1 MRRRFG
7 DVRVRVVVVVAGLG
21 FGRCARRRCCAG
33 LLVGDVLRGCPFC
46 IKWRVLRGGR
56 GSIMFGV
63 LEDGMW
69 SEVEVEVDSML
80 MLMLMLVVFA
90 K

>member
-1 MRRRFG
+1 LLSLVWILGGVRG
-7 DVRVRVVVVVAGLG
+7 EDVAPGCWWEAYCAVVHFVLSGG
-21 FGRCARRRCCAG
+21 CC
-33 LLVGDVLRGCPFC
+33 
-46 IKWRVLRGGR
+46 WGGR

-80 MLMLMLVVFA
+80 I
-90 K
+90 

>member
-1 MRRRFG
+1 
-7 DVRVRVVVVVAGLG
+7 
-21 FGRCARRRCCAG
+21 
-33 LLVGDVLRGCPFC
+33 
-46 IKWRVLRGGR
+46 
-56 GSIMFGV
+56 MFGV

-80 MLMLMLVVFA
+80 IWMLMLVVFV